1 MNKKTTYVVLMFIC
15 TVGFWLFNNFYTP
28 DTYTD
33 KNVSV
38 ADGEVEDLNYL
49 QPLSTTGDIVR
60 HNYYTLSY
68 NEKYEQ
74 AEWVAYSLKREDLTK
89 DKRKRP
95 YFIEDPK
102 VKTKSADWRNYK
114 RSGYDRGHLCPAG
127 DRKFSVYAH
136 NETFYTSNI
145 TPQKNDFNA
154 GVWGDLEKMVRI
166 WAKKDKEVYVVT
178 GGVLKGD
185 MDVIG
190 DEDVAVPNYFYKI
203 IAKGKKDN
211 LKVIAFLL
219 PHKES
224 RKPLTSFLVSV
235 DKIEKETGI
244 NFFEALPNE
253 IEDKLEKEINRSGW
267 VF

>member
-1 MNKKTTYVVLMFIC
+1 
-15 TVGFWLFNNFYTP
+15 
-28 DTYTD
+28 
-33 KNVSV
+33 
-38 ADGEVEDLNYL
+38 
-49 QPLSTTGDIVR
+49 
-60 HNYYTLSY
+60 
-68 NEKYEQ
+68 
-74 AEWVAYSLKREDLTK
+74 
-89 DKRKRP
+89 
-95 YFIEDPK
+95 
-102 VKTKSADWRNYK
+102 
-114 RSGYDRGHLCPAG
+114 
-127 DRKFSVYAH
+127 
-136 NETFYTSNI
+136 
-145 TPQKNDFNA
+145 
-154 GVWGDLEKMVRI
+154 
-166 WAKKDKEVYVVT
+166 
-178 GGVLKGD
+178 